1 MWWICEQLTSDGLPN
16 NTHNWTA
23 FLDDGRV
30 ERMDGRAPAGRAGD
44 RQNTQNSRFH
54 TVLLS
59 LNNIRLQ
66 VITAI
71 YYISTSHN
79 RHESNPVS

>member
-1 MWWICEQLTSDGLPN
+1 MWWICEQLTSEGSPN

-23 FLDDGRV
+23 LRTAFLDDGRA
-30 ERMDGRAPAGRAGD
+30 ERMDGQAPAGWAGD

-59 LNNIRLQ
+59 LNNIRMQ
-66 VITAI
+66 VITTI
-71 YYISTSHN
+71 NLLY
-79 RHESNPVS
+79 